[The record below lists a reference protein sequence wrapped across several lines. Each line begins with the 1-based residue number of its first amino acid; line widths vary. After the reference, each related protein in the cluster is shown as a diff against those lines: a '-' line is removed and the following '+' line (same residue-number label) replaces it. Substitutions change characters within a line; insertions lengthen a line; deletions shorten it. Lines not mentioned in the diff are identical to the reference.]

1 MLKDYPKEVVLKDGE
16 KVILRPMVKED
27 EQKLLEFFRGIPEED
42 RLYLRDDVT
51 DPKVIKTWAE
61 NLNYDHII
69 PLLAVI
75 GDKIIGD
82 ATLHR
87 RTTDKSSKIG
97 EIRIV
102 IDKDFRRR
110 GLGTLFAREIYYLAL
125 SLKFNKLV
133 AEAFE
138 HQKAVLKTCESL
150 GFRHEKI
157 LRDRAVDL
165 TGKKRNLI
173 VMVEDV
179 DALWK
184 SMDDIIQKDVGH
196 YSRG

>member
-1 MLKDYPKEVVLKDGE
+1 MLKDYPKEVTLKDGE
-16 KVILRPMVKED
+16 KVVLRPMERED
-27 EQKLLEFFRGIPEED
+27 EQKLLEFFKGIPEEE
-42 RLYLRDDVT
+42 RQYLRDDVT
-51 DPKVIKTWAE
+51 DPTVIKKWAE
-61 NLNYDHII
+61 NLDYDHTI
-69 PLLAVI
+69 PLLAII
-75 GDKIIGD
+75 GDRIIGD
-82 ATLHR
+82 ATLHKK
-87 RTTDKSSKIG
+87 TTDKASRIG

-125 SLKFNKLV
+125 SRKFNKLV

-138 HQKAVLKTCESL
+138 EQKAVLRTCESL

-157 LRDRAVDL
+157 LIDRAVDL
-165 TGKKRNLI
+165 TGKKKNLI

-184 SMDDIIQKDVGH
+184 SIDDIIQGDVGH